1 MAQVS
6 AHSSSPTTAP
16 APSFGA
22 HFADPGPLGL
32 AGFALTTFMLSSF
45 NSGLAPK
52 SAEVVVLSVALFYG
66 GIAQLFA
73 GMWEFAKGNTFGAL
87 AFSSY
92 GAFWMAF
99 WYLIAHTDL
108 SKAAPT
114 DALIGAFLAVKLAAK
129 GVGVFLL
136 AWTIFTLYMTV
147 VASRVSGVLFLLFA
161 VLLLTFAFLTIGEF
175 GSSTSMTKIGG
186 YLGLVTALVAW
197 YASFAGVLNGTAKK
211 VILPTWPR

>member
-6 AHSSSPTTAP
+6 AHSTSPTTAP
-16 APSFGA
+16 ASSPGA
-22 HFADPGPLGL
+22 HLADPGPLGL

-45 NSGLAPK
+45 NSGLAPN
-52 SAEVVVLSVALFYG
+52 SAEVVVLGVALFYG

-99 WYLIAHTDL
+99 WYLVSHAKDL
-108 SKAAPT
+108 PTTGT
-114 DALIGAFLAVKLAAK
+114 DANK
-129 GVGVFLL
+129 GIGVFLL

-147 VASRVSGVLFLLFA
+147 VASRISGALFILFA
-161 VLLLTFAFLTIGEF
+161 VLLVTFAFLTAGAL
-175 GSSTSMTKIGG
+175 GSSDSMTKIGG

-197 YASFAGVLNGTAKK
+197 YASFAGVLNGTAKR

>member
-6 AHSSSPTTAP
+6 AHSTSPTTAP

-32 AGFALTTFMLSSF
+32 AGFALTTFMLSCF
-45 NSGLAPK
+45 NSGIAPK
-52 SAEVVVLSVALFYG
+52 SAEVVVLGVALFYG

-99 WYLIAHTDL
+99 WYRVSHGKDLPTTGTD
-108 SKAAPT
+108 
-114 DALIGAFLAVKLAAK
+114 AAK
-129 GVGVFLL
+129 GIGVFLL

-147 VASRVSGVLFLLFA
+147 VAARITGLLFA
-161 VLLLTFAFLTIGEF
+161 LFA
-175 GSSTSMTKIGG
+175 
-186 YLGLVTALVAW
+186 
-197 YASFAGVLNGTAKK
+197 
-211 VILPTWPR
+211 IL

>member
-6 AHSSSPTTAP
+6 THSPSPTIAS

-22 HFADPGPLGL
+22 HFADPAPLGL
-32 AGFALTTFMLSSF
+32 GAFALTTFMLSSF
-45 NSGLAPK
+45 NSGLAPA
-52 SAEVVVLSVALFYG
+52 SAEVVVLGVALFYG

-99 WYLIAHTDL
+99 WYLVAHTDL
-108 SKAAPT
+108 SKAGP
-114 DALIGAFLAVKLAAK
+114 DAAK

-147 VASRVSGVLFLLFA
+147 VASRISGALFLLFA
-161 VLLLTFAFLTIGEF
+161 VLLVTFAFLTAGEL

-197 YASFAGVLNGTAKK
+197 YASFAGVLNGTAKR

>member
-6 AHSSSPTTAP
+6 TNATPPQTAP
-16 APSFGA
+16 APSFGV
-22 HFADPGPLGL
+22 HFADPAPLGL

-52 SAEVVVLSVALFYG
+52 SAEVVVLGVALFYG

-99 WYLIAHTDL
+99 WYLVSHGKDLPTTGTD
-108 SKAAPT
+108 
-114 DALIGAFLAVKLAAK
+114 AAK
-129 GVGVFLL
+129 GIGVFLL

-147 VASRVSGVLFLLFA
+147 VAARITGLLFALFA
-161 VLLLTFAFLTIGEF
+161 VLTLTFAFLTIGEF
-175 GSSTSMTKIGG
+175 GGSSGMTKVGG
-186 YLGLVTALVAW
+186 YLGLLTALVAW
-197 YASFAGVLNGTAKK
+197 YASFAGVLNGTAKRI
-211 VILPTWPR
+211 ILPTWPR

>member
-6 AHSSSPTTAP
+6 AHSTPTAVAP
-16 APSFGA
+16 APAFGA
-22 HFADPGPLGL
+22 HFADPAPLGL

-52 SAEVVVLSVALFYG
+52 SAEVVVLGVALFYG

-99 WYLIAHTDL
+99 WYLVSHGKDL
-108 SKAAPT
+108 PTTGT
-114 DALIGAFLAVKLAAK
+114 DAAQGI
-129 GVGVFLL
+129 GVFLL

-147 VASRVSGVLFLLFA
+147 VTARISGLLFTLFA
-161 VLLLTFAFLTIGEF
+161 VLLVTFSFLTIGEF
-175 GSSTSMTKIGG
+175 SGSSTMTHIGG
-186 YLGLVTALVAW
+186 YLGLVTAMVAW
-197 YASFAGVLNGTAKK
+197 YGSFAGVLNGTAKR
-211 VILPTWPR
+211 VIMPTWPR